1 MMQAYILLKC
11 VTGLEKDVIEQLKRM
26 PEVVEINGIW
36 GKYDIF
42 VKVSSSAA
50 NGIDKAV
57 EKIRSH
63 KDITDTYTMHVLYGQ
78 GGSIDETDL

>member
-1 MMQAYILLKC
+1 MQAYILLKC
-11 VTGLEKDVIEQLKRM
+11 VTGLEKNIIDQLKRI
-26 PEVVEINGIW
+26 PEVVEVNGIW

-42 VKVSSSAA
+42 VKVSSSES

-57 EKIRSH
+57 EQIRSN

-78 GGSIDETDL
+78 GGSIDEKNL